1 MALDLCSFLLR
12 YHRALDYGDFSENPY
27 CVQRLR
33 RYEDFKCWSEIEDV
47 AVLSESNAKDLINF
61 KQNNESALQE
71 ILQHLERIVRD
82 CVTKDELEHSI
93 KAYNRGNTFSQ
104 AATSLGS
111 GLPLDSN
118 QYKRVLELMLELE
131 RKVETRFDDIHTDM
145 RREVNK
151 LTDERH
157 LR

>member
-1 MALDLCSFLLR
+1 
-12 YHRALDYGDFSENPY
+12 
-27 CVQRLR
+27 
-33 RYEDFKCWSEIEDV
+33 
-47 AVLSESNAKDLINF
+47 
-61 KQNNESALQE
+61 
-71 ILQHLERIVRD
+71 LQHLERIVRD
-82 CVTKDELEHSI
+82 CVTKEELEHNI
-93 KAYNRGNTFSQ
+93 KSFNRGNSFSQ

-111 GLPLDSN
+111 GLPLDQN